1 MGARSVNRLPVAM
14 SVSLPSASLECT
26 AMLENPIILAAL
38 ICILLGLVLSGLAR
52 VVPGSTIASA
62 VLPIIFL
69 ASYVLTY
76 QQVPDF
82 PPIGATNKVFYI
94 ALAAALIGFGLD
106 LLPRT
111 GNYRKLLTVVMPLLI
126 VGWIGLPRFAEVG
139 VELTAIVL
147 GLWLGGAAL
156 LWRLETIATT
166 PAERNGGS
174 IVGTAMLMA
183 LMLAFAPVALL
194 GGSSTSLMLCLATV
208 AGLAAVALWELV
220 VPRGAF
226 SAIAVFGVGCGLL
239 AMIDTVTLITRQ
251 VDLAALALLL
261 LIPYAGEVGAR
272 LLLPPKRFRGRVRQV
287 LVGTFAASPILLV
300 IAVLFLRHPESLS

>member
-1 MGARSVNRLPVAM
+1 
-14 SVSLPSASLECT
+14 
-26 AMLENPIILAAL
+26 MLENPIIVAAL
-38 ICILLGLVLSGLAR
+38 ICFLLGLVLSGLAR
-52 VVPGSTIASA
+52 VVPRSTIASA

-69 ASYVLTY
+69 ASYIITY
-76 QQVPDF
+76 QQVPPF
-82 PPIGATNKVFYI
+82 PPIGSTNKIFYI
-94 ALAAALIGFGLD
+94 ALVAALVGLALD

-111 GNYRKLLTVVMPLLI
+111 ANYRKLLAVIMPLLI
-126 VGWIGLPRFAEVG
+126 VGWIGFPRFAALD
-139 VELTAIVL
+139 VELMATAL

-156 LWRLETIATT
+156 LWRLESVATT

-183 LMLAFAPVALL
+183 LLLAFAPVAFL
-194 GGSSTSLMLCLATV
+194 GGSSTSLMLCLAAV
-208 AGLAAVALWELV
+208 AGLAAAALWELV

-226 SAIAVFGVGCGLL
+226 SASAVFGLGCGLL
-239 AMIDTVTLITRQ
+239 AMIDTVTLITRH

-272 LLLPPKRFRGRVRQV
+272 LLLPPKRLRGRARQV

-300 IAVLFLRHPESLS
+300 MAVLFLRHPESLS

>member
-1 MGARSVNRLPVAM
+1 MYRHPR
-14 SVSLPSASLECT
+14 ASLECN

-38 ICILLGLVLSGLAR
+38 ICFVLGLVLSGLAR

-82 PPIGATNKVFYI
+82 PPIGATNKIFYI
-94 ALAAALIGFGLD
+94 ALAAALVGFALD

-111 GNYRKLLTVVMPLLI
+111 ANYRKLLAAIMPLLI
-126 VGWIGLPRFAEVG
+126 VGWIGFPRFAKLDF
-139 VELTAIVL
+139 ELMATAL
-147 GLWLGGAAL
+147 GLWLGGTAL
-156 LWRLETIATT
+156 LWRLDTVATT
-166 PAERNGGS
+166 SAERNGGS

-194 GGSSTSLMLCLATV
+194 GGSSTSLMLCMAAV
-208 AGLAAVALWELV
+208 AGLAAVALWELIL
-220 VPRGAF
+220 PRGAF
-226 SAIAVFGVGCGLL
+226 GASAVFGVGGGLL

-251 VDLAALALLL
+251 VDLLALALLL
-261 LIPYAGEVGAR
+261 LIPYAGEIGAR
-272 LLLPPKRFRGRVRQV
+272 LLMPPKRFRGRVRQV
-287 LVGTFAASPILLV
+287 LVGTLAALPILLV